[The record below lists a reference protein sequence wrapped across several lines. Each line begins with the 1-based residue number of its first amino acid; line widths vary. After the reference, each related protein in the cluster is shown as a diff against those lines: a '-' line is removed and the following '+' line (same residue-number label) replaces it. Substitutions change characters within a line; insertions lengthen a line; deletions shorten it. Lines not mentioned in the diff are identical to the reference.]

1 MLKAHCWYSKKIYKM
16 RLDIERMSG
25 YGNYLIDGYQVNYLF
40 GLNDICESFINFD
53 CLVLELGSNDGVSTS
68 LFSKY
73 AKKVIAVDMVMT
85 DKLCLLL
92 KDTNNIDFYN
102 MSFMEFYEKYNN
114 ERYDLIYID
123 GSHEYIDIKE
133 DIINFK
139 KLIKENG
146 IICGH
151 DYNSSCPGVIKAV
164 NEIFGKENIKIYS
177 DSSWVVQKNK

>member
-1 MLKAHCWYSKKIYKM
+1 M

-40 GLNDICESFINFD
+40 GLNDICEKFINSD
-53 CLVLELGSNDGVSTS
+53 SLVLELGSNDGVSTS

-73 AKKVIAVDMVMT
+73 AKKVIAVDMAMT

-92 KDTNNIDFYN
+92 KETDNINFYN
-102 MSFMEFYEKYNN
+102 MSFMEFYEKYN
-114 ERYDLIYID
+114 EKYDLIYID
-123 GSHEYIDIKE
+123 GSHEYIDVKE
-133 DIINFK
+133 DIIKFK
-139 KLIKENG
+139 NLIKENG

-164 NEIFGKENIKIYS
+164 NEIFGEENIKIYS
-177 DSSWVVQKNK
+177 DSSWLVEKNK

>member
-1 MLKAHCWYSKKIYKM
+1 MLKAHCWYLKKIYKM

-25 YGNYLIDGYQVNYLF
+25 YGNYLIDGYQV
-40 GLNDICESFINFD
+40 
-53 CLVLELGSNDGVSTS
+53 
-68 LFSKY
+68 
-73 AKKVIAVDMVMT
+73 MT

-92 KDTNNIDFYN
+92 KDTDNIDFYN
-102 MSFMEFYEKYNN
+102 MSFMGFYEKYNN

-139 KLIKENG
+139 KLLKGNG